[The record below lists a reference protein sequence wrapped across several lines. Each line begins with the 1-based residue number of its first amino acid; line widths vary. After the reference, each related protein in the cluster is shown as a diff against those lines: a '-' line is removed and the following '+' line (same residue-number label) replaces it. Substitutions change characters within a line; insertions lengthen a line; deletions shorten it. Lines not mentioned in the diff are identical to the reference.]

1 MAWMLLAK
9 ERGLF
14 TAATHAV
21 LSRPEP
27 EKGLSL

>member
-1 MAWMLLAK
+1 MAWMLLNE

-21 LSRPEP
+21 LSRPEL
-27 EKGLSL
+27 EKG